1 MLIGTSK
8 EEERKPPVRRLRG
21 KHYGFGK
28 TIRLIIL
35 LSLVLG
41 AAVIVT
47 AWYLGSPVGRDQEVA
62 VKIAPETSTS
72 EIAALLE
79 ENGLI
84 HSAEYFKFYA
94 HLSGADR
101 NLKPGTYSFSGKQ
114 NLKEIIAKLQ
124 EGSPEVFVFTIPEGY
139 TLKQI
144 CNLMDAKNIVPR
156 EEMNSALEK
165 GNFDFPFID
174 ELPEGQN
181 KFEGFLFPDTYKI
194 GAETNADEVVQMMLD
209 RFCDIYGSEYIQRAD
224 ELGMS
229 TLEVITLASIIER
242 EAKKAEERPLVSA
255 VFHNRLKKGMLLQ
268 SCATVQYAL
277 GEVKPILYDTDLQID
292 SPYNTYLNPGLP
304 PGPIAV
310 PGEASIKAALYPSD
324 VSYLYFVAK
333 PDGSHVFSNTLEE
346 HNAAKNK
353 YIT

>member
-124 EGSPEVFVFTIPEGY
+124 EGSPEVFVFTIPE
-139 TLKQI
+139 
-144 CNLMDAKNIVPR
+144 
-156 EEMNSALEK
+156 
-165 GNFDFPFID
+165 
-174 ELPEGQN
+174 
-181 KFEGFLFPDTYKI
+181 
-194 GAETNADEVVQMMLD
+194 
-209 RFCDIYGSEYIQRAD
+209 DILS
-224 ELGMS
+224 
-229 TLEVITLASIIER
+229 
-242 EAKKAEERPLVSA
+242 
-255 VFHNRLKKGMLLQ
+255 
-268 SCATVQYAL
+268 
-277 GEVKPILYDTDLQID
+277 
-292 SPYNTYLNPGLP
+292 
-304 PGPIAV
+304 
-310 PGEASIKAALYPSD
+310 
-324 VSYLYFVAK
+324 
-333 PDGSHVFSNTLEE
+333 
-346 HNAAKNK
+346 NK
-353 YIT
+353 YVI